1 MRAAAAQTR
10 YSWQVANSKKNRTP
24 AKPAGAP
31 VSRAQRSLMYVA
43 GSILGFG
50 IIAIVALL
58 IGEAVTP
65 LAISD
70 ASGIWSIVAFIP
82 NIALPVAFVLLI
94 VLLVI
99 TFRKRSQDA
108 KDAGK

>member
-24 AKPAGAP
+24 ANPAGAP